1 MKYNC
6 VINAW
11 GNHEAGLR
19 GFLTR
24 QTKDVAMAEDILQE
38 TFLRAM
44 TEGATFCSL
53 ENPRAWLFRVA
64 RNQLIDQS
72 RSYAARH
79 QASELDQDIPEEND
93 EIPAV
98 TTLDACLPKA
108 LTRLNKEDREVIE
121 RCDLEGEQQ
130 AQYAEYKGISL
141 AAAKSRVQR
150 ARNRL
155 KKELVELCKV
165 NFDEAGNICCHT
177 GENDHYC
184 QSQPDSDS

>member
-1 MKYNC
+1 MQYNC

-11 GNHEAGLR
+11 GKHEAELR

-24 QTKDVAMAEDILQE
+24 QTKNITLAEDILQE

-44 TEGATFCSL
+44 TEGAKFCSL

-79 QASELDQDIPEEND
+79 QVGELDKDIPEEND

-108 LTRLNKEDREVIE
+108 LTRLNKEDREAIE
-121 RCDLEGEQQ
+121 RCDLEGQQQ
-130 AQYAEYKGISL
+130 AQYAEDKGLSL
-141 AAAKSRVQR
+141 TAAKSRVQR
-150 ARNRL
+150 ARKRL
-155 KKELVELCKV
+155 KQELVELCKV
-165 NFDEAGNICCHT
+165 NFDDAGNVCCHRST
-177 GENDHYC
+177 GGGDC
-184 QSQPDSDS
+184 